1 MPFSTVSPSLA
12 FRPTRGRATYL
23 GIRSDRFTSTPA
35 VPFAQIADVPTPPR
49 ERRESNLRDRFA
61 NSRRKLSF
69 GSNIGYCSVCAVGQ
83 QYSRTFM
90 TITIAWLR
98 RRKQTT
104 ELVIASDSRL
114 RSYGHMDQAQKL
126 FILARGDCCLAFC
139 GDAQVAYPLFIQVA
153 TALDNFGKTRTRAS
167 DTIDIRPNIR
177 DILNNLI
184 DSWDATLDEKR
195 QQLADTKILFGGW
208 SCRRLS

>member
-1 MPFSTVSPSLA
+1 
-12 FRPTRGRATYL
+12 
-23 GIRSDRFTSTPA
+23 
-35 VPFAQIADVPTPPR
+35 
-49 ERRESNLRDRFA
+49 
-61 NSRRKLSF
+61 
-69 GSNIGYCSVCAVGQ
+69 
-83 QYSRTFM
+83 M

-208 SCRRLS
+208 SWRLKRFDVGCFQFKKDSFSFHHLKTRALQRLIPLTQVPLDVVSEAGHA